1 MDRQSR
7 LLGDQKR
14 RIMRIGSAQHGF
26 TLIEMMIGI
35 AILAILILIGMP
47 GYATWIQNTQIRNAT
62 ESVLNGMQLA
72 RNEAVRRNASV
83 QLALG
88 TQSSWTIN
96 AINADS
102 SIGEQ
107 IQSRAYGAGS
117 TNVTVLV
124 APANA
129 TKITFNSLG
138 RVGVVIGATTNADGS
153 AAITQLDFNV
163 PTSILADTASRKLRI
178 VVTAGGN
185 VRMCDPAVTDTADT
199 RLC

>member
-1 MDRQSR
+1 MH
-7 LLGDQKR
+7 
-14 RIMRIGSAQHGF
+14 IGSAQHGA
-26 TLIEMMIGI
+26 TLIEMLIGI
-35 AILAILILIGMP
+35 AILAILITVGLP
-47 GYATWIQNTQIRNAT
+47 SYTEWIQNTQIRTAT

-72 RNEAVRRNASV
+72 RNEAVRRNTNV

-102 SIGEQ
+102 STGEQ

-138 RVGVVIGATTNADGS
+138 RVAANADS
-153 AAITQLDFNV
+153 ITQLDFNV

-178 VVTAGGN
+178 VVKAGGN
-185 VRMCDPAVTDTADT
+185 VRMCDPAVTDTADP